1 MRRQVLWLQNKPLLE
16 IRVHDMSNGKE
27 IRIALA
33 GNPNSGKTSLFNAL
47 TGAHQKVG
55 NFSGVTVEKHE
66 GFLDYKGYRILV
78 VDLPGIYS
86 LTPYSPE
93 ELVTREY
100 LIKEPPDVVVNVLD
114 GTNLERNLLLTT
126 QLMELEVDFLV
137 ALNMIDEVEEKGIVI
152 EIKQL
157 QKLLGCH
164 IIPVSAKKGTGLD
177 SLLDHVIRVSRKD
190 IEIHKNKLFFR
201 PDIEVSVE
209 KITVMLSHQQELGGY
224 NARWLAIKLLENDRE
239 VYHEVQHYP
248 VWVKI
253 ELALQEALKESERL
267 YDSEPEILVTED
279 RHSFIRGAMQECVHQ
294 PGGVKATT
302 SDYIDMVVL
311 NRVLGLP
318 IFLLVVWAIFQLTF
332 TLGAP
337 ITGLLHAFFGI
348 LSSVIAPFIPNA
360 VLRSVIIDGII
371 AGVGGVLVFLPNI
384 VLLFIGLSFLE
395 ASGYMARAAFVI
407 DRVMH
412 RFGLHGKSFIPMI
425 TGFGCSIPAIMAT
438 RTLKSRTD
446 RLVTIMI
453 IPFMS
458 CGAKLPVYVLL
469 TAAFFAPDVAAN
481 VMFGIYLLG
490 IVVALSTAWLLKSTV
505 MKSDAEPFV
514 MELPPYRWPTFTSVF
529 FQARIKALMY
539 LKKAGTLVL
548 GAVILIWAIS
558 NYPHNKALDAQF
570 MSETAHIEES
580 GVDAAQQTRL
590 KKALD
595 RRIKSEQL
603 EYSLAGRA
611 GRVVEPLIRP
621 IGFDWRIGIALITG
635 LAAKEVVVS
644 TLGTIYSIGQSDE
657 APVDLQSTLRQDPS
671 FSRATAL
678 SLMVFV
684 LLYIPCVAAIGVM
697 KKEVGRWKPVVLY
710 SAYSLSVAW
719 ILSFV
724 VYRIA
729 LFVS

>member
-1 MRRQVLWLQNKPLLE
+1 
-16 IRVHDMSNGKE
+16 MSE
-27 IRIALA
+27 QRTITVALA
-33 GNPNSGKTSLFNAL
+33 GNPNCGKSSLFNAL
-47 TGAHQKVG
+47 TGSHQKVG
-55 NFSGVTVEKHE
+55 NFSGVTVEKYE
-66 GFLDYKGYRILV
+66 GYLEYKGYHITV

-93 ELVTREY
+93 EIVTREY
-100 LIKEPPDVVVNVLD
+100 LIKERPDVVVNVLE
-114 GTNLERNLLLTT
+114 GSNLERNLLLTT

-137 ALNMIDEVEEKGIVI
+137 ALNMIDEVEEKGITI

-164 IIPVSAKKGTGLD
+164 IVPTSAKKGRGLD
-177 SLLDHVIRVSRKD
+177 SLLDHIIRLSRKD

-201 PDIEVSVE
+201 PELEASVE
-209 KITVMLSHQQELGGY
+209 KITTLLTHQKELGEF

-239 VYHEVQHYP
+239 VYHEVQQYP
-248 VWVKI
+248 VWLKV
-253 ELALQEALKESERL
+253 ELALQDALREAERL
-267 YDSEPEILVTED
+267 HDSEPEMLITED
-279 RHSFIRGAMQECVHQ
+279 RHAFIRGAMQECVRQ
-294 PGGVKATT
+294 PGGVKATPT
-302 SDYIDMVVL
+302 DYIDMVVL

-337 ITGLLHAFFGI
+337 IMSGLEFLFALMASEIGP
-348 LSSVIAPFIPNA
+348 LLPNEM
-360 VLRSVIIDGII
+360 LRSIVIDGII

-412 RFGLHGKSFIPMI
+412 RFGLHGKSFIPMV

-438 RTLKSRTD
+438 RTLKSPTD

-469 TAAFFAPDVAAN
+469 TAAFFSPDVAAN

-490 IVVALSTAWLLKSTV
+490 IVVGLWTALLLKSTV
-505 MKSDAEPFV
+505 LKSDSEPFV
-514 MELPPYRWPTFTSVF
+514 MELPPYRWPTLASVL
-529 FQARIKALMY
+529 FQAKVKALMY
-539 LKKAGTLVL
+539 LKKAGTLIL
-548 GAVILIWAIS
+548 GAVIVIWAVS
-558 NYPHNKALDAQF
+558 NYPRNEALGPELSAGTSRIAESNMGESEKIASQRALD
-570 MSETAHIEES
+570 
-580 GVDAAQQTRL
+580 L
-590 KKALD
+590 
-595 RRIKSEQL
+595 RISTEQL

-611 GRVVEPLIRP
+611 GKLLEPLIKP
-621 IGFDWRIGIALITG
+621 LGFDWRIGIALVTG

-644 TLGTIYSIGQSDE
+644 TLGTIYSIGQSDG
-657 APVDLQSTLRQDPS
+657 APVELKSILQHDPS

-697 KKEVGRWKPVVLY
+697 KKEVGSWRPVLLY
-710 SAYSLSVAW
+710 SVYSLSVAW
-719 ILSFV
+719 VLSFI

-729 LFVS
+729 LLMA

>member
-1 MRRQVLWLQNKPLLE
+1 
-16 IRVHDMSNGKE
+16 MSELKE
-27 IRIALA
+27 ISVALA
-33 GNPNSGKTSLFNAL
+33 GNPNCGKSSLFNAL

-66 GFLDYKGYRILV
+66 GYLDYKGYHIRV

-93 ELVTREY
+93 EIVTREY
-100 LIKEPPDVVVNVLD
+100 LIKERPDVVVNVVE
-114 GTNLERNLLLTT
+114 GPNLERNLLLTT

-137 ALNMIDEVEEKGIVI
+137 ALNMIDEVQEKGIVI
-152 EIKQL
+152 EFKQL

-164 IIPVSAKKGTGLD
+164 IIPTSAKKATGLD
-177 SLLDHVIRVSRKD
+177 SLLDHIIRLSRKD
-190 IEIHKNKLFFR
+190 IEIRKNKLFFR
-201 PDIEVSVE
+201 PELESSVE
-209 KITVMLSHQQELGGY
+209 KITALLAHQKELGGF

-239 VYHEVQHYP
+239 VYHEVQQYP
-248 VWVKI
+248 VWVRV
-253 ELALQEALKESERL
+253 ELALQDALREAERL
-267 YDSEPEILVTED
+267 HDSEPEVLITED
-279 RHSFIRGAMQECVHQ
+279 RHAFIRGAMQECVHQ
-294 PGGVKATT
+294 TAGVKATPT
-302 SDYIDMVVL
+302 DYIDMVVL

-337 ITGLLHAFFGI
+337 IMSALELLFTF
-348 LSSVIAPFIPNA
+348 IASLIGPLLPNET
-360 VLRSVIIDGII
+360 LRSIVIDGII

-407 DRVMH
+407 DRLMH

-438 RTLKSRTD
+438 RTLKSPTD

-469 TAAFFAPDVAAN
+469 ASAFFTPDVAAN
-481 VMFGIYLLG
+481 VIFGIYILG
-490 IVVALSTAWLLKSTV
+490 IVVGLWTALLLKSTV
-505 MKSDAEPFV
+505 LKSDSEPFV
-514 MELPPYRWPTFTSVF
+514 MELPPYRWPTLASVL
-529 FQARIKALMY
+529 FQAKIKALMY
-539 LKKAGTLVL
+539 LKKAGTLIL
-548 GAVILIWAIS
+548 GAVIIIWAVS
-558 NYPHNKALDAQF
+558 NYPRNEALEAKL
-570 MSETAHIEES
+570 SAETARIGASRMGES
-580 GVDAAQQTRL
+580 EKMASQSEL
-590 KKALD
+590 EL
-595 RRIKSEQL
+595 RIRSEQL

-611 GRVVEPLIRP
+611 GKILEPLIRP
-621 IGFDWRIGIALITG
+621 LGFDWKIGIALVTG

-644 TLGTIYSIGQSDE
+644 TLGTIYSIGQSSGGPE
-657 APVDLQSTLRQDPS
+657 ELTSILRHDPS

-697 KKEVGRWKPVVLY
+697 KKEVGRWRPVLLY
-710 SAYSLSVAW
+710 SVYSFTVAW
-719 ILSFV
+719 VLSFV
-724 VYRIA
+724 VYRLA
-729 LFVS
+729 LLMA

>member
-1 MRRQVLWLQNKPLLE
+1 MNEK
-16 IRVHDMSNGKE
+16 NE

-33 GNPNSGKTSLFNAL
+33 GNPNCGKTSLFNAL

-66 GFLDYKGYRILV
+66 GYLDYKGYRITI

-93 ELVTREY
+93 EIVTREY
-100 LIKEPPDVVVNVLD
+100 LIKEPPDVVVNVLE
-114 GTNLERNLLLTT
+114 GPNLERNLLLTT

-137 ALNMIDEVEEKGIVI
+137 ALNMIDEVKEKGIVI

-157 QKLLGCH
+157 QQLLGCH
-164 IIPVSAKKGTGLD
+164 IIPTSAKKSIGLD
-177 SLLDHVIRVSRKD
+177 ALLDHVIRVARKD
-190 IEIHKNKLFFR
+190 ITIRKNKLFFR
-201 PDIEVSVE
+201 PGLEASVE
-209 KITVMLSHQQELGGY
+209 KITAILTRQKELNGF
-224 NARWLAIKLLENDRE
+224 NPRWLAIKLLENDRE
-239 VYHEVQHYP
+239 VYQEVQRHP

-253 ELALQEALKESERL
+253 ELALQEALKEAERMH
-267 YDSEPEILVTED
+267 DSEPEILITED
-279 RHSFIRGAMQECVHQ
+279 RHAFIRGAMQECVHQ
-294 PGGVKATT
+294 PGGVKATPT
-302 SDYIDMVVL
+302 DYIDMVVL
-311 NRVLGLP
+311 NRLLGLP
-318 IFLLVVWAIFQLTF
+318 IFLLVVWSIFQLTF

-337 ITGLLHAFFGI
+337 IMGWLELLFG
-348 LSSVIAPFIPNA
+348 FIGSTIEPLLPNET
-360 VLRSVIIDGII
+360 LRSIVIDGII

-384 VLLFIGLSFLE
+384 ILLFIGLSFLE

-412 RFGLHGKSFIPMI
+412 RFGLHGKSFIPMV

-469 TAAFFAPDVAAN
+469 TAAFFAPEVAAN

-490 IVVALSTAWLLKSTV
+490 IVVGLWTALILKKTV
-505 MKSDAEPFV
+505 MKSDSEPFV
-514 MELPPYRWPTFTSVF
+514 MELPPYRWPTLASVL
-529 FQARIKALMY
+529 FQAKIKALMY
-539 LKKAGTLVL
+539 LKKAGTLIL
-548 GAVILIWAIS
+548 GAVIIIWAVS
-558 NYPHNKALDAQF
+558 NYPHNSALDATY
-570 MSETAHIEES
+570 TAENKRIAES
-580 GVDAAQQTRL
+580 GMNASEKKEL
-590 KKALD
+590 KRSLEL
-595 RRIKSEQL
+595 RIKSEQL
-603 EYSLAGRA
+603 EYSLAGRT
-611 GRVVEPLIRP
+611 GKVLEPLIRP
-621 IGFDWRIGIALITG
+621 LGFDWKIGIALVTG

-644 TLGTIYSIGQSDE
+644 TLGTIYSIGQSNDT
-657 APVDLQSTLRQDPS
+657 PVELKSILRHDPS

-697 KKEVGRWKPVVLY
+697 KKEIGKWRPVVLY
-710 SAYSLSVAW
+710 SVYSLSVAW

-724 VYRIA
+724 VYRLA
-729 LFVS
+729 LFML

>member
-1 MRRQVLWLQNKPLLE
+1 ME
-16 IRVHDMSNGKE
+16 ITV
-27 IRIALA
+27 ALA
-33 GNPNSGKTSLFNAL
+33 GNPNCGKSSLFNAL

-66 GFLDYKGYRILV
+66 GYLAYKGYQIRV

-93 ELVTREY
+93 EIVTREY
-100 LIKEPPDVVVNVLD
+100 LIKEPPDVVVNVVE
-114 GTNLERNLLLTT
+114 GPNLERNLLLTT
-126 QLMELEVDFLV
+126 QLMELEVDFFV

-164 IIPVSAKKGTGLD
+164 IIPTSAKKSTGLD
-177 SLLDHVIRVSRKD
+177 SLLDHIIRLSRKD
-190 IEIHKNKLFFR
+190 IEIRKNKLFFR
-201 PDIEVSVE
+201 PELEAAVE
-209 KITVMLSHQQELGGY
+209 KITALLAHQQELAGF

-239 VYHEVQHYP
+239 VYHEVQQYP
-248 VWVKI
+248 VWVKV
-253 ELALQEALKESERL
+253 ELALQGAIRDADRL
-267 YDSEPEILVTED
+267 HDSEPEILITED
-279 RHSFIRGAMQECVHQ
+279 RHAFIKGAMQECVRQ
-294 PGGVKATT
+294 PGGAKATPT
-302 SDYIDMVVL
+302 DYIDMVVL

-332 TLGAP
+332 SLGAP
-337 ITGLLHAFFGI
+337 IMSGLQLIFGF
-348 LSSVIAPFIPNA
+348 IATAIGPLLPNET
-360 VLRSVIIDGII
+360 LRSIVIDGII

-407 DRVMH
+407 DRLMH

-438 RTLKSRTD
+438 RTLKSSTD

-469 TAAFFAPDVAAN
+469 TAAFFSPDVAAN

-490 IVVALSTAWLLKSTV
+490 IAVGLWTAWLLKSTV
-505 MKSDAEPFV
+505 LKSDSEPFV
-514 MELPPYRWPTFTSVF
+514 MELPPYRWPTLASVL
-529 FQARIKALMY
+529 FQAKVKALMY
-539 LKKAGTLVL
+539 LKKAGTLIL
-548 GAVILIWAIS
+548 SAVIIIWAVS
-558 NYPHNKALDAQF
+558 NYPRNEALQAKL
-570 MSETAHIEES
+570 SAETARI
-580 GVDAAQQTRL
+580 AASNMGEGE
-590 KKALD
+590 KKAEQKELNL
-595 RRIKSEQL
+595 RIKPEQL

-611 GRVVEPLIRP
+611 GKVLEPLIRP
-621 IGFDWRIGIALITG
+621 LGFDWRIGIALVTG

-644 TLGTIYSIGQSDE
+644 TLGTIYAIGQSDGT
-657 APVDLQSTLRQDPS
+657 PVELKSILRHDTS

-697 KKEVGRWKPVVLY
+697 KKEVGRWRPVLLY
-710 SAYSLSVAW
+710 SAYSLTVAW
-719 ILSFV
+719 VLSFV
-724 VYRIA
+724 VYRLA
-729 LFVS
+729 LLFA

>member
-1 MRRQVLWLQNKPLLE
+1 MSEQNV
-16 IRVHDMSNGKE
+16 ITV
-27 IRIALA
+27 ALA
-33 GNPNSGKTSLFNAL
+33 GNPNCGKSSLFNAL

-66 GFLDYKGYRILV
+66 GYLEYKGYQIRV

-93 ELVTREY
+93 EIVTREY
-100 LIKEPPDVVVNVLD
+100 LIKECPDVVVNVVE
-114 GTNLERNLLLTT
+114 GPNLERNLLLTT

-137 ALNMIDEVEEKGIVI
+137 ALNMMDEVEEKGIVI

-164 IIPVSAKKGTGLD
+164 IVPTSAKKNIGLD
-177 SLLDHVIRVSRKD
+177 SLLDHIIRVSQKD
-190 IEIHKNKLFFR
+190 IEVRKNKLFFR
-201 PDIEVSVE
+201 TELEASVE
-209 KITVMLSHQQELGGY
+209 KITTSLLHQRELGAY

-239 VYHEVQHYP
+239 VYKEVQHYP
-248 VWVKI
+248 VWVKV
-253 ELALQEALKESERL
+253 ELALQDALREAERL
-267 YDSEPEILVTED
+267 YDSEPEILITED
-279 RHSFIRGAMQECVHQ
+279 RHAFIRGAMQECVRM
-294 PGGVKATT
+294 PGGVKATPT
-302 SDYIDMVVL
+302 DYIDMVVL

-332 TLGAP
+332 TLASPIMGA
-337 ITGLLHAFFGI
+337 LELFFGFI
-348 LSSVIAPFIPNA
+348 ASVIAPLLPNEM
-360 VLRSVIIDGII
+360 LRSIIIDGII
-371 AGVGGVLVFLPNI
+371 AGVGGVLLFLPNI

-407 DRVMH
+407 DRLMH

-438 RTLKSRTD
+438 RTLKSPTD

-469 TAAFFAPDVAAN
+469 TAAFFSPDVAAN

-490 IVVALSTAWLLKSTV
+490 IAVGLWTAWLLKSTV
-505 MKSDAEPFV
+505 LKSDSEPFV
-514 MELPPYRWPTFTSVF
+514 MELPPYRWPTLASVL
-529 FQARIKALMY
+529 FQAKVKALLY
-539 LKKAGTLVL
+539 LKKAGTLIL
-548 GAVILIWAIS
+548 GAVIIIWAVS
-558 NYPHNKALDAQF
+558 NYPRNEALQATLS
-570 MSETAHIEES
+570 SETARITASRMGDGE
-580 GVDAAQQTRL
+580 
-590 KKALD
+590 KKAGQRELSL
-595 RRIKSEQL
+595 RIKSQQL

-611 GRVVEPLIRP
+611 GKVLEPFISPL
-621 IGFDWRIGIALITG
+621 GFDWRIGIALVTG

-644 TLGTIYSIGQSDE
+644 TLATIYSIGQSE
-657 APVDLQSTLRQDPS
+657 GAPVELKTILRHDPS

-684 LLYIPCVAAIGVM
+684 LLYIPCVAAVGVM
-697 KKEVGRWKPVVLY
+697 KKEVGRWRPVLLY
-710 SAYSLSVAW
+710 SAYSLSMAW
-719 ILSFV
+719 LLSFV

-729 LFVS
+729 LLMV